1 MRGSTVPFVSKLNH
15 LSLFTNKMLR
25 NQHHVYASKSC
36 NCSSSLS
43 FRNDP
48 TALSTAL
55 THSANSKC
63 ILLGSQIHAQIIKLG
78 FCNDIFSQNNLIKM
92 YTKCGFL
99 AGGLKVFGEMP
110 MKNLVSWTLV
120 VSGAVQNG
128 EFEMGLG
135 VYLEMIRTG
144 LVPNEFALGCVTKAC
159 AALGGKEL
167 GLCVHCFALKVGM
180 EKNPFVGSSIL
191 NMYAKLG
198 DIEDAERVFE
208 CMDNLVV
215 GCWNAMIGGYAQCSY
230 GFESLKIVSLM
241 QYKGISMDAFTFI
254 NALKGCLVVG
264 NLNFGRQI
272 HGLIIQSEVGFSTA
286 VMNSL
291 MDMYFKNGGGLYALK
306 VFDRLQDKDI
316 ISWNTVF
323 AGLSQGDDARE
334 IGRFFHKLML
344 TGLKPNCVTFSILF
358 RFCGEALDLVSGL
371 QFYCL
376 AFQFGISDEASVTS
390 SLINMFSKCGAMRM
404 ACLVFDSAPFKSIHT
419 CNEMIS
425 GYNLNCHNADAL
437 NLFCN
442 LNGLG
447 LEADEC
453 TFSSALEACFRT
465 ENQKLGRQMHGTIVK
480 SGFASQ
486 GYVCSSL
493 LKCYVGFGLLDDSFE
508 FFNGV
513 ERLDLVSWGAMI
525 SALVHKGYS
534 SEAIGLLNRL
544 KEAGGK
550 PDEFIFGSI
559 FNCCAGIAA
568 YRQTKSVHSLVVK
581 MGYEAHVFV
590 ASAVIDAYA
599 KCGDI
604 ENARRVFDQTSR
616 FRDVILFNTM
626 VIAYAHHGLVREAV
640 ETFEKMKLAT
650 LEPSQATFVS
660 VISACSHLGLVE
672 QGDIFFKSMNLD
684 YGMDPSPDNYGCL
697 VDLFSRNGFLED
709 AKHIIETMPFP
720 PWPAIWRSL
729 LNGCRIHGNKELGE
743 WAAKKLLQLVPENDA
758 AYVLLSKVYSEEGSW
773 SDAAKVRKGMIERG
787 LWKDPGCSW
796 IEI

>member
-1 MRGSTVPFVSKLNH
+1 MRGSIVTFVSKLNH
-15 LSLFTNKMLR
+15 LSQFANKLLR
-25 NQHHVYASKSC
+25 NLHLTNTSKSC
-36 NCSSSLS
+36 YSPSTIS
-43 FRNDP
+43 FGNDP
-48 TALSTAL
+48 TPLSTAL
-55 THSANSKC
+55 TYSANSKC
-63 ILLGSQIHAQIIKLG
+63 ILLGSQIHAQINKLG
-78 FCNDIFSQNNLIKM
+78 MSNDIFSQNNIIKM

-99 AGGLKVFGEMP
+99 AGGLRVFDEMP
-110 MKNLVSWTLV
+110 AKNLVSWTLV

-135 VYLEMIRTG
+135 LYLAMRRTG
-144 LVPNEFALGCVTKAC
+144 LVPNEFALGCVTKGC
-159 AALGGKEL
+159 AALGDKLL
-167 GLCVHCFALKVGM
+167 GQCIHSFVFRIGM

-198 DIEDAERVFE
+198 DIEDAEQVFE
-208 CMDNLVV
+208 IMDNHV
-215 GCWNAMIGGYAQCSY
+215 GCWNTMIGGYAQCGY
-230 GFESLKIVSLM
+230 GFESLMIVSLM
-241 QYKGISMDAFTFI
+241 QYKGMHMDVFTFI

-264 NLNFGRQI
+264 NLSFGKQI

-291 MDMYFKNGGGLYALK
+291 MDMYFKNGGELYALNI
-306 VFDRLQDKDI
+306 FDRLQDKDI

-344 TGLKPNCVTFSILF
+344 TGLKPNWVTFSILF
-358 RFCGEALDLVSGL
+358 RFCGEAVNLGSAL

-376 AFQFGISDEASVTS
+376 AFQFGISDEISVTS
-390 SLINMFSKCGAMRM
+390 SLINMFSKCGAMRE
-404 ACLVFDSAPFKSIHT
+404 ACLVFYSASFKSIHT

-425 GYNLNCHNADAL
+425 GYNLNCRHTEAL

-442 LNGLG
+442 LKGLG

-453 TFSSALEACFRT
+453 TFSSVLEACSRT
-465 ENQKLGRQMHGTIVK
+465 ENQKLGRQMHGSIVK

-493 LKCYVGFGLLDDSFE
+493 LKFYVRFGLLDDSFE
-508 FFNGV
+508 FFNWV
-513 ERLDLVSWGAMI
+513 EGLDLVSWGAMI
-525 SALVHKGYS
+525 SALVQNGYS
-534 SEAIGLLNRL
+534 SEAIGLFNCLQ
-544 KEAGGK
+544 EAGGQ

-568 YRQTKSVHSLVVK
+568 YYQTKSVHSLVVK
-581 MGYEAHVFV
+581 MGYESHVFV

-616 FRDVILFNTM
+616 FRDVILFNSM
-626 VIAYAHHGLVREAV
+626 VMAYAHHGLVGEAV

-650 LEPSQATFVS
+650 LQPSQASYVS
-660 VISACSHLGLVE
+660 VISACSHHGLVE
-672 QGDIFFKSMNLD
+672 QGLLFFKSMNLD

-709 AKHIIETMPFP
+709 AKHVIETMPFP

-743 WAAKKLLQLVPENDA
+743 WAAEKLLQLVPENDA

-773 SDAAKVRKGMIERG
+773 SDAAKVRKRMTVRG
-787 LWKDPGCSW
+787 LWKDPASSW

>member
-1 MRGSTVPFVSKLNH
+1 MRGSTVAFVSKLND
-15 LSLFTNKMLR
+15 LSLFATKILR
-25 NQHHVYASKSC
+25 NQHQFYTSKSC
-36 NCSSSLS
+36 CSSSLS

-48 TALSTAL
+48 ATLATAL
-55 THSANSKC
+55 TYSANSKC
-63 ILLGSQIHAQIIKLG
+63 ILLGSQIHAQIFKLG
-78 FCNDIFSQNNLIKM
+78 LCNDIFSQNNIIKM

-99 AGGLKVFGEMP
+99 VRGLKVFDEMP

-120 VSGAVQNG
+120 ISGAVQNG
-128 EFEMGLG
+128 EIEMGLG
-135 VYLEMIRTG
+135 VYLGMRRTG
-144 LVPNEFALGCVTKAC
+144 LVPNEFALGCVTKGC
-159 AALGGKEL
+159 ADLGDKEL
-167 GLCVHCFALKVGM
+167 GQCIHCSVLKVGM

-208 CMDNLVV
+208 CMDHHV
-215 GCWNAMIGGYAQCSY
+215 GCWNAMIGGYAQCGY
-230 GFESLKIVSLM
+230 GFESLMALSLM
-241 QYKGISMDAFTFI
+241 QHKGIPMDAFTFI

-272 HGLIIQSEVGFSTA
+272 HGLIIQSEVAFGTA
-286 VMNSL
+286 IMNSL
-291 MDMYFKNGGGLYALK
+291 MDMYFKNGGELYALK
-306 VFDRLQDKDI
+306 VFDRFLDKDI
-316 ISWNTVF
+316 ISWNTMF
-323 AGLSQGDDARE
+323 SGLSQGDDARE

-376 AFQFGISDEASVTS
+376 ALQFGISDEISVTT
-390 SLINMFSKCGAMRM
+390 SLINMFSKCGAMRQ
-404 ACLVFDSAPFKSIHT
+404 ACLVFKSAPFKSIHT

-425 GYNLNCHNADAL
+425 GYNLNCHHIEAL

-442 LNGLG
+442 LKDLG

-453 TFSSALEACFRT
+453 TFSSIMETCSKT
-465 ENQKLGRQMHGTIVK
+465 ENQKLGRQMHGSIVK
-480 SGFASQ
+480 SGFASH

-493 LKCYVGFGLLDDSFE
+493 LKCYVGFGMLADSFV

-513 ERLDLVSWGAMI
+513 ERLDMVLWGAMI
-525 SALVHKGYS
+525 SALVHKGYN
-534 SEAIGLLNRL
+534 SEAIELLNRL
-544 KEAGGK
+544 KDAGGQ

-559 FNCCAGIAA
+559 FNCCAGISA

-581 MGYEAHVFV
+581 MGFEKHVFV
-590 ASAVIDAYA
+590 ASALIDAYA

-604 ENARRVFDQTSR
+604 ENARKVFDQTSR

-626 VIAYAHHGLVREAV
+626 VMAYAHHGLVGEAV
-640 ETFEKMKLAT
+640 ETFEKMKLAV
-650 LEPSQATFVS
+650 LQPSQASFVS
-660 VISACSHLGLVE
+660 VISACSHLGFVE
-672 QGDIFFKSMNLD
+672 KGRVFFKSMKLD

-709 AKHIIETMPFP
+709 AKHVIETMPFP

-743 WAAKKLLQLVPENDA
+743 WAAEKLLQLVPENDA

-773 SDAAKVRKGMIERG
+773 SDAAKVWKGMRARG
-787 LWKDPGCSW
+787 LGKDPGCSW